1 MSGVPPG
8 PPRARGFMLESSKY
22 FERFIPTAFLSGFIL
37 MTCGLLAGCGGS
49 STPASPVPVAA
60 MNGNFSIVATSAGT
74 LGMNTFGGGVQ
85 TDSAGHVAGIV
96 HVEGSLLL
104 CFGVQPDLPLTG
116 TIDATGHL
124 NATITSS
131 NNQSIALTVM
141 VSPNGALLTDGSY
154 SGSGTGCVSGDHGT
168 ITGFQVQPFSG
179 TYSGSFSPSPSTN
192 IGLSLVLTQ
201 SATADSHGMFPF
213 SSSTITVTGG
223 SACGFAS
230 ATLVPEISNASGN
243 VLNLLLMGS
252 DGVSTMLFVGIT
264 IDGNT
269 NLVRGQ
275 VFIDTGPCSGQA
287 GGINLS
293 RS

>member
-1 MSGVPPG
+1 MP
-8 PPRARGFMLESSKY
+8 ESSKY

-37 MTCGLLAGCGGS
+37 IACGLLAGCGGS
-49 STPASPVPVAA
+49 STQAPPIPMAA
-60 MNGNFSIVATSAGT
+60 MDGNFSIAATSAGA
-74 LGMNTFGGGVQ
+74 LGINTFGGGVQ

-104 CFGVQPDLPLTG
+104 CFGAQLDLPFTG
-116 TIDATGHL
+116 TIDANGHL

-131 NNQSIALTVM
+131 NNQSIALSAT
-141 VSPNGALLTDGSY
+141 VSPNGALLSDGSY
-154 SGSGTGCVSGDHGT
+154 SGSGTGCVSGDHGA
-168 ITGFQVQPFSG
+168 ITGFQVQAFSG
-179 TYSGSFSPSPSTN
+179 AYSGSFSPSPSTN
-192 IGLSLVLTQ
+192 IALAIQLTQ
-201 SATADSHGMFPF
+201 SATPDSHGRFPL
-213 SSSTITVTGG
+213 SASTITVTGG

-230 ATLVPEISNASGN
+230 ATLVPDVSDASGN

-264 IDGNT
+264 LDGNT

-275 VFIDTGPCSGQA
+275 IFIDTGPCSGQA
-287 GGINLS
+287 GGLNLS

>member
-1 MSGVPPG
+1 MPES
-8 PPRARGFMLESSKY
+8 ARC

-37 MTCGLLAGCGGS
+37 MACGLVAGCGGS
-49 STPASPVPVAA
+49 STPAPPIPIAA
-60 MNGNFSIVATSAGT
+60 MNGNFSIAATSAGT
-74 LGMNTFGGGVQ
+74 LGINTFGGGVQ

-104 CFGVQPDLPLTG
+104 CFGVQLDLPLTG
-116 TIDATGHL
+116 TIDANGHL
-124 NATITSS
+124 NATITGS
-131 NNQSIALTVM
+131 NNQSIALIAT

-154 SGSGTGCVSGDHGT
+154 SGSGTGCASGDHGT
-168 ITGFQVQPFSG
+168 LTGFQVQAFTG

-201 SATADSHGMFPF
+201 STTADSHGRFPF
-213 SSSTITVTGG
+213 SSSTITVAGG

-230 ATLVPEISNASGN
+230 ATLVPDVSVASGN
-243 VLNLLLMGS
+243 DLNLLLMGS

-264 IDGNT
+264 LDGNT

-275 VFIDTGPCSGQA
+275 VFIDTGPCSGQ
-287 GGINLS
+287 GGGVNLS

>member
-1 MSGVPPG
+1 MP
-8 PPRARGFMLESSKY
+8 ESAKC
-22 FERFIPTAFLSGFIL
+22 FERFVPTAFLSGFIL
-37 MTCGLLAGCGGS
+37 MTCGLLAGCGGH
-49 STPASPVPVAA
+49 STPVPPLPIAA
-60 MNGNFSIVATSAGT
+60 MNGNFSITATSAGT

-104 CFGVQPDLPLTG
+104 CFGAQLDLPIAG
-116 TIDATGHL
+116 TIDANGHL
-124 NATITSS
+124 NAITSS
-131 NNQSIALTVM
+131 NNQSIALTAT

-154 SGSGTGCVSGDHGT
+154 SGSGTGCVSGDHGA
-168 ITGFQVQPFSG
+168 ITGFQVQAFTG

-201 SATADSHGMFPF
+201 SATPDSHGRFPLIA
-213 SSSTITVTGG
+213 STIAVTGG

-230 ATLVPEISNASGN
+230 ATLVPDVSAASGAN
-243 VLNLLLMGS
+243 LGLLLMGS
-252 DGVSTMLFVGIT
+252 DGVSLMLYVGIT
-264 IDGNT
+264 LDGST

-275 VFIDTGPCSGQA
+275 MLINTGPCSGQ
-287 GGINLS
+287 GGTINLS